1 MLSVICACAPAR
13 RRYRHV
19 MEHIEVFQ
27 RLGVALAIGLLA
39 GVERGW
45 QERDIRA
52 GGRAAGIR
60 TFGLTGFL
68 GGIAGTLQAM
78 TGPFLPATIA
88 VLLGA
93 IYIAGKWQETK
104 EDEDYSITSVVA
116 ALVVFGLGF
125 LAAVGDIVTAAAGG
139 VATTVLL

>member
-1 MLSVICACAPAR
+1 MD
-13 RRYRHV
+13 
-19 MEHIEVFQ
+19 HIEVFQ
-27 RLGVALAIGLLA
+27 RLGVALAIGLLV

-45 QERDIRA
+45 QEREVRA
-52 GGRAAGIR
+52 GGRTAGIR

-68 GGIAGTLQAM
+68 GGIAGTLQSM
-78 TGPFLPATIA
+78 TGPLLPAAIA
-88 VLLGA
+88 VLLGL

-116 ALVVFGLGF
+116 ALVVFGLGV

-139 VATTVLL
+139 VATT